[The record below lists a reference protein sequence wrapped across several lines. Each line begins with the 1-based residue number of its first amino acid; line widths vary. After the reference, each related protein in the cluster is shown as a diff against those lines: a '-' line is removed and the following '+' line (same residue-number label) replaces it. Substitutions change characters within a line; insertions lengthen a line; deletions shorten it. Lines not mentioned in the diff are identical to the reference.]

1 MRIIPNQEEMIERP
15 FELNFR
21 MKRMIRFLGNQC
33 IRAFFLLLFCL
44 NNSLFFAQDFQ
55 KETVILRQKTIAKS
69 DSLSI
74 SVRHLVIATNNL
86 SSNGQERMTPVSG
99 FIIRSDYWLF
109 WNNACDSI
117 QIPISSRKT
126 IVEDNFKISFRK
138 LQNKADAV
146 ILEYSRTDDPTF
158 FTSDARRVFQI
169 IDLNTRRKVLD
180 KEFPEITFQDRT
192 EKGDGFESF
201 DVFRQRYE
209 LTFEENDDV
218 TITHTGAWVKEGLNG
233 VYVKSKSTI
242 PKQIFKFTYHKDG
255 SIWYKKT

>member
-1 MRIIPNQEEMIERP
+1 MLIIPNQKEMIERP

-21 MKRMIRFLGNQC
+21 MKRMTRFLGNQC
-33 IRAFFLLLFCL
+33 ILACFFLLSCL

-55 KETVILRQKTIAKS
+55 KETVVLHQKTIAKS
-69 DSLSI
+69 DSLAI
-74 SVRHLVIATNNL
+74 SVLHRVIATNKL

-99 FIIRSDYWLF
+99 FIIRSEYWVF

-117 QIPISSRKT
+117 QIPIWSRKK
-126 IVEDNFKISFRK
+126 IVEDNFTISFRK
-138 LQNKADAV
+138 LQNKMDAI
-146 ILEYSRTDDPTF
+146 ILQYSRTDDPTF

-169 IDLNTRRKVLD
+169 IDLNTRHMVLD
-180 KEFPEITFQDRT
+180 KEFPEITVQDRT
-192 EKGDGFESF
+192 EKVDGFESV

-209 LTFEENDDV
+209 LTFEDNDDV
-218 TITHTGAWVKEGLNG
+218 TITHTGAWVKKGLNG
-233 VYVKSKSTI
+233 TYVKSKSTI